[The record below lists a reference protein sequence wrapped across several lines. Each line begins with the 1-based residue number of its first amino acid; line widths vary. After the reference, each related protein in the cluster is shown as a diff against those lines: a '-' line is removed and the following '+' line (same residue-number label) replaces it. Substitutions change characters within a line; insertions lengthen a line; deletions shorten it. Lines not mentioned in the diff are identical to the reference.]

1 MSPGPYFLDQS
12 ENQKRQFI
20 DAETVF
26 LASTQAARAA
36 AEVRGSMF
44 WRDLRGRSTLIRT
57 SASSAQKSLGPRSA
71 ETEAMF
77 SSFMARKQAAEDRL
91 KALKAQLETQK
102 RLNRAL
108 RVGRVPNVVVDV
120 LNALEGMGVQDH
132 FMVVG
137 THALYA

>member
-44 WRDLRGRSTLIRT
+44 WRDLRGRLMSSSSTAMLVWC
-57 SASSAQKSLGPRSA
+57 SAN
-71 ETEAMF
+71 T
-77 SSFMARKQAAEDRL
+77 
-91 KALKAQLETQK
+91 
-102 RLNRAL
+102 
-108 RVGRVPNVVVDV
+108 
-120 LNALEGMGVQDH
+120 
-132 FMVVG
+132 
-137 THALYA
+137 